1 LRCLIQYQPNL
12 STNMTYPNIK
22 AFREKMHYK
31 QDYVAA
37 FLGIEQ
43 PEYSRI
49 ENGRRELR
57 SEDAQKLADLYQTN
71 VDTILDS
78 VISRDFEEQSSQNT
92 FRNKDSVPRDILDRL
107 MDQNQ
112 RLMMQL
118 IKNQDQHSE
127 IINRLLSG
135 GSHT

>member
-1 LRCLIQYQPNL
+1 
-12 STNMTYPNIK
+12 
-22 AFREKMHYK
+22 MHYK

-78 VISRDFEEQSSQNT
+78 VISRDFEEHSAQPA

>member
-1 LRCLIQYQPNL
+1 
-12 STNMTYPNIK
+12 MTYPNIK

-31 QDYVAA
+31 QEYVAA
-37 FLGIEQ
+37 YLGMEQ

-49 ENGRRELR
+49 ENGRRELKT
-57 SEDAQKLADLYQTN
+57 EDAQKLADLYQTH
-71 VDTILDS
+71 VDVILDS
-78 VISRDFEEQSSQNT
+78 VVSRDLENQSTGSS
-92 FRNKDSVPRDILDRL
+92 FRNRDSVPRDILDRL

-135 GSHT
+135 GSHS

>member
-1 LRCLIQYQPNL
+1 
-12 STNMTYPNIK
+12 MTYPNIK
-22 AFREKMHYK
+22 ALREKMHYK

-37 FLGIEQ
+37 CLGIEQ

-49 ENGRRELR
+49 ENGRRDLR
-57 SEDAQKLADLYQTN
+57 SEDAQKLANLYQTS
-71 VDTILDS
+71 VDLILDS
-78 VISRDFEEQSSQNT
+78 ELHPDFDVHSSAHS
-92 FRNKDSVPRDILDRL
+92 FRNRDSVPRELLDRL

-112 RLMMQL
+112 KLMMQL
-118 IKNQDQHSE
+118 IKSQDQHSE